1 MISKKYWRT
10 PTSDT
15 CRAGAPHDLADYENN
30 NKQQIAE
37 TMEVKLAHA
46 AMEEAERPG
55 QLDLEQPE
63 EDNWRTEFFPNPQ
76 SKNANLANKD
86 DPSTQLN
93 VR

>member
-1 MISKKYWRT
+1 
-10 PTSDT
+10 
-15 CRAGAPHDLADYENN
+15 
-30 NKQQIAE
+30 
-37 TMEVKLAHA
+37 MEVKLAHA

-93 VR
+93 IR